1 MRWRYLIANL
11 CNYSFYNINFN
22 TMYEFLSV
30 ILIVFGILQIVL
42 FFKVWKM
49 TNDVNEIKEIAKEE
63 NNISWDAAK
72 METLAENYDKAYEIY
87 FKCFIFD
94 VYELYKKAGDASD
107 YYNDEYKKLVDIYTN
122 RLDTL
127 EGNYSINSE
136 KDDSFDKM
144 RTLLYRQ

>member
-1 MRWRYLIANL
+1 MENL
-11 CNYSFYNINFN
+11 SFITFGV
-22 TMYEFLSV
+22 L
-30 ILIVFGILQIVL
+30 LVFGILQIIL
-42 FFKVWKM
+42 FFKVWGM
-49 TNDVNEIKEIAKEE
+49 TNDVNKIKEIAKEK

-136 KDDSFDKM
+136 KYDSFDKM